1 MTISGSVR
9 ALLVAAALSPT
20 LAAAGAPGGTIHFQG
35 AIVEPT
41 NCRVTGMTAGKAPVP
56 QLQCQ
61 TRSGLAHASQA
72 DLQARSVTTRVEQVV
87 LKTDSHGQPVQYGS
101 VVTLNYR

>member
-9 ALLVAAALSPT
+9 ALLVVAALSPT
-20 LAAAGAPGGTIHFQG
+20 LAAAGAAGGTIHFRG
-35 AIVEPT
+35 AIVDST
-41 NCRVTGMTAGKAPVP
+41 NCRVTGVSTGQAPVA

-61 TRSGLAHASQA
+61 TRSGLGQAIQA

-87 LKTDSHGQPVQYGS
+87 LKIDGRGQPTQYGRI
-101 VVTLNYR
+101 VTLTYQ